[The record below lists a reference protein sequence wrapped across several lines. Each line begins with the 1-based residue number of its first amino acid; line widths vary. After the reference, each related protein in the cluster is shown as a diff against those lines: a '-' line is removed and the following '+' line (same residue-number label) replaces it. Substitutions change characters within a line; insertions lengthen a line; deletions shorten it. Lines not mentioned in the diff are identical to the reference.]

1 MRLLHNLR
9 TPRGRG
15 VHPHSVT
22 SSPRCFG
29 LATHARFRA
38 TPILSSAYSQISVY
52 PPHGGIRP
60 VSRPLFLP
68 THPITA
74 PAPPHIQLKWNF
86 TNSSA
91 TDGALS
97 TTPNEL
103 KNTVESKQS
112 FLRAWRALRHRNFRL
127 FFTGQSISLIGTWMT
142 RIATAWLVYKLT
154 SSALLL
160 GVVGFAGQ
168 IPTFLV
174 APFAGVWVD
183 RLDRQRVLV
192 VTQFL
197 AMLQSL
203 ALAVLTLSGHV
214 TIHEIISLSAFQ
226 GLINAFDMP
235 GRQAFMVQMVDDKRD
250 LGNAIA
256 LNSSMVNMARLLGPS
271 LAGFVIALFGTGYC
285 FLIDGLSY
293 LAVIASLLMMRLK
306 PFSTSQFPAPMFQQL
321 REGWDYV
328 SKSTP
333 IRTILLLF
341 AVISLMGWPFTVL
354 MPIFAINILH
364 GGPHTY
370 GFLMGA
376 VGVGALISAYSLA
389 LRPNVRGLTK
399 MIPMSSAM
407 FGAGLILFGLSKF
420 VWLSLLLL
428 LVCGFGMMQQM
439 AASNTIIQT
448 IVEENKR
455 GRVMSYYTAAFVGM
469 APFGSLLAGT
479 LAHAIG
485 AAKTVMV
492 SGVCCL
498 AGAFWFFTRLKAV
511 RKVIRPIYVDLGIV
525 PPEVNAVLQD
535 GGGN

>member
-1 MRLLHNLR
+1 MSNQDGLFVFGVCRRSVDYCLNSGSVVGTSTFCDTSKQYERLRSKICRDND
-9 TPRGRG
+9 
-15 VHPHSVT
+15 
-22 SSPRCFG
+22 
-29 LATHARFRA
+29 
-38 TPILSSAYSQISVY
+38 LS
-52 PPHGGIRP
+52 
-60 VSRPLFLP
+60 
-68 THPITA
+68 TA
-74 PAPPHIQLKWNF
+74 PNQ
-86 TNSSA
+86 TNGA
-91 TDGALS
+91 TAQERGI
-97 TTPNEL
+97 
-103 KNTVESKQS
+103 
-112 FLRAWRALRHRNFRL
+112 LRAWRALRHRNFRL

-168 IPTFLV
+168 IPTFLA

-183 RLDRQRVLV
+183 RLDRQKVLV
-192 VTQFL
+192 VTQAL

-203 ALAVLTLSGHV
+203 ALAVLTLSGKI
-214 TIHEIISLSAFQ
+214 TIHEIIWLSAFQ

-306 PFSTSQFPAPMFQQL
+306 PFSTPQFQAPMFQQL

-341 AVISLMGWPFTVL
+341 AVISLMGWPFTIL
-354 MPIFAINILH
+354 MPIFAIKILH

-399 MIPMSSAM
+399 MIPISSAL

-448 IVEENKR
+448 IVEEDKR

-485 AAKTVMV
+485 ASRTVMV
-492 SGVCCL
+492 SGICCL
-498 AGAFWFFTRLKAV
+498 VGAFWFFTQLKAV

-525 PPEVNAVLQD
+525 PPEVNAILQD

>member
-1 MRLLHNLR
+1 MG
-9 TPRGRG
+9 PRQGR
-15 VHPHSVT
+15 
-22 SSPRCFG
+22 SPF
-29 LATHARFRA
+29 
-38 TPILSSAYSQISVY
+38 LSLTRQNTGALI
-52 PPHGGIRP
+52 
-60 VSRPLFLP
+60 
-68 THPITA
+68 
-74 PAPPHIQLKWNF
+74 PAAAPHIQLKWNLPI
-86 TNSSA
+86 SSA
-91 TDGALS
+91 RDNDLS
-97 TTPNEL
+97 TTPSEI
-103 KNTVESKQS
+103 KNSTEGKQGVA
-112 FLRAWRALRHRNFRL
+112 RVWRALRHRNFRL
-127 FFTGQSISLIGTWMT
+127 FFSGQSISLIGTWMT
-142 RIATAWLVYKLT
+142 RIATSWLVYKLT

-192 VTQFL
+192 VTQVL

-203 ALAVLTLSGHV
+203 ALAALTLSRHI
-214 TIHEIISLSAFQ
+214 TIHEIIWLSAFQ

-235 GRQAFMVQMVDDKRD
+235 GRQAFLVQMVEDKRD

-306 PFSTSQFPAPMFQQL
+306 PSLSARVLAPMFQQL
-321 REGWDYV
+321 KEGWDYV

-389 LRPNVRGLTK
+389 LRPSVRGLTK
-399 MIPMSSAM
+399 MIPISGAM
-407 FGAGLILFGLSKF
+407 FGAGLIFFGTSRF

-428 LVCGFGMMQQM
+428 SICGFGMMQQM

-448 IVEENKR
+448 IVEEDKR

-479 LAHAIG
+479 LAHVIG

-498 AGAFWFFTRLKAV
+498 AGAFWFFTKLKAV
-511 RKVIRPIYVDLGIV
+511 RQAIRPIYVDLGIV
-525 PPEVNAVLQD
+525 PPAVNAVLQD
-535 GGGN
+535 GGGS